1 MRFSV
6 RIMTS
11 NDDIQCILFCEF
23 HPIAGPKIVHQFPE
37 DYISKEKFDCVAVY
51 IIPKPELQSKLIT
64 INALNHKFVG
74 CPISIENAK
83 YSRNALLFNVC
94 FVLGPNVDTI
104 RYEGVVKKLA
114 GYMTTLELEDGYLSK
129 EETKSSLPSIL
140 SEIFSELNTNGKCT
154 IQIDKANTI
163 YLKSNTA
170 PFSDPNTVLDH
181 QVPVFICDKIAL
193 ATGEWDITTQ
203 QILRNIDG
211 FKHVQKIAV
220 DADVDISLVRK
231 CIQDMIQCKVVK
243 LISIFQYSN
252 VYIPTPEIN
261 QLMHD
266 KKLQEECLQY
276 VAKKGRSLP
285 SFRDV
290 FMLYCGLSP
299 GATVKD
305 LCSRYNPSNLHVDER
320 RLIQFGMVTGI
331 IRRLHKY
338 PIQLTAPSKDTS
350 FTRRNHRMRGKHS
363 DTKLS
368 DKWLDGN
375 HSYDEICCRT
385 GLTYQELEDIVE
397 GEPHIVVIWK

>member
-1 MRFSV
+1 MSGNR
-6 RIMTS
+6 
-11 NDDIQCILFCEF
+11 DIQCILFCEF

-64 INALNHKFVG
+64 INALEHKFVG

-94 FVLGPNVDTI
+94 FVLAPDVDTI
-104 RYEGVVKKLA
+104 RYESVVKKLA
-114 GYMTTLELEDGYLSK
+114 GYMVTLELESGYLSQ
-129 EETKSSLPSIL
+129 EDTKSSLPTIL
-140 SEIFSELNTNGKCT
+140 SEIFYELNNNGKCT
-154 IQIDKANTI
+154 IQIDEANTI
-163 YLKSNTA
+163 YLKCDTA
-170 PFSDPNTVLDH
+170 PFSDTTTVLDH
-181 QVPVFICDKIAL
+181 QVPVFICDKSSL
-193 ATGEWDITTQ
+193 ASSEWDITTQ
-203 QILRNIDG
+203 QILRYIDG
-211 FKHVQKIAV
+211 FKHVQKIAAE
-220 DADVDISLVRK
+220 ADVDISLVRM
-231 CIQDMIQCKVVK
+231 CIQDMVQCKVVK
-243 LISIFQYSN
+243 LIPIFQYSN
-252 VYIPTPEIN
+252 VYIPTPEVN

-266 KKLQEECLQY
+266 KKLQGECIQY
-276 VAKKGRSLP
+276 IGKKGRTPP

-305 LCSRYNPSNLHVDER
+305 LCTRYSPSNLRVDER
-320 RLIQFGMVTGI
+320 KLIQFGMVTGI

-338 PIQLTAPSKDTS
+338 PVQLTAPSKSTS
-350 FTRRNHRMRGKHS
+350 LSRGHLRFRGKQA
-363 DTKLS
+363 DTNRLKLS

-375 HSYDEICCRT
+375 HNYDEICCKT

>member
-1 MRFSV
+1 MAS
-6 RIMTS
+6 I
-11 NDDIQCILFCEF
+11 NDIQCILFCEF

-37 DYISKEKFDCVAVY
+37 DYISKEEFDCVAVY

-104 RYEGVVKKLA
+104 HYEGVVKKLA
-114 GYMTTLELEDGYLSK
+114 GYLTSLELEDGFLSQ
-129 EETKSSLPSIL
+129 EETKASLPSIL
-140 SEIFSELNTNGKCT
+140 SEIFHELNKNGKCT
-154 IQIDKANTI
+154 IQIDEVNTI
-163 YLKSNTA
+163 YLKCNIT
-170 PFSDPNTVLDH
+170 PFSEACSVLDH
-181 QVPVFICDKIAL
+181 QVPVFICDKDAL
-193 ATGEWDITTQ
+193 ASSEWDITTQ
-203 QILRNIDG
+203 QILRYIDG
-211 FKHVQKIAV
+211 FNHVQRIAV
-220 DADVDISLVRK
+220 EADVDISLVRM
-231 CIQDMIQCKVVK
+231 CIQDMVQCKVVK

-266 KKLQEECLQY
+266 KKLQEECLKY
-276 VAKKGRSLP
+276 VGKKGRTPP

-299 GATVKD
+299 GATVRD
-305 LCSRYNPSNLHVDER
+305 LCTRFNPCNLRVDER

-338 PIQLTAPSKDTS
+338 PVQLAEPSKGKS
-350 FTRRNHRMRGKHS
+350 LPRSHPRLRGRQS
-363 DTKLS
+363 DINRLKLS

-375 HSYDEICCRT
+375 HNYDEICCKT